1 MAYKARI
8 TTDSNGRHSWLIWVC
23 ACGRQ
28 SGPIRA
34 RSAAIASKR
43 AHEADHHR
51 REQARR
57 RS

>member
-1 MAYKARI
+1 
-8 TTDSNGRHSWLIWVC
+8 LIWVC

-43 AHEADHHR
+43 AHEADHVR
-51 REQARR
+51 REQARH